1 MNDNL
6 VAGTQENVLPRL
18 NVFQRII
25 YIVTSPEKLMLD
37 LEQKPRVLLGI
48 LLTILTPMLTMFAAF
63 PMFKEYLRGTFEST
77 GAYEQL
83 LAQMSAEQIESVLV
97 GSAISTPVFAGIGAG
112 IVLLVE
118 ALVIWLVLKI
128 FKGQARFKQILS
140 VLGYTAVISVI
151 AAIVSIIAINVTGVY
166 TDVTYT
172 SLASLL
178 PEMKGTFVFGFA
190 RTIDVFGIWAFVVGT
205 IGIATVSKI
214 DKKKVYVVMA
224 CIFIILALY
233 MGYNEVK
240 AASLLN

>member
-6 VAGTQENVLPRL
+6 VSAAQENVLPKL
-18 NVFQRII
+18 NIFQRII
-25 YIVTSPEKLMLD
+25 YTVTSPEKLMLD

-63 PMFKEYLRGTFEST
+63 PMFKEYMRGTLEAT
-77 GAYEQL
+77 GAYAEL
-83 LAQMSAEQIESVLV
+83 VSQMSAEQVESVLV

-140 VLGYTAVISVI
+140 VLGYAAVISVL
-151 AAIVSIIAINVTGVY
+151 AAIVSIIAINVTGAY
-166 TDVTYT
+166 TDVAYT

-178 PEMKGTFVFGFA
+178 PEMKGTFAFGFA
-190 RTIDVFGIWAFVVGT
+190 RTIDVFGIWAFVVST

-214 DKKKVYVVMA
+214 DKKKVYVIMA
-224 CIFIILALY
+224 CIFIILAVY

>member
-6 VAGTQENVLPRL
+6 VSAAQENVLPKL

-25 YIVTSPEKLMLD
+25 YTVTSPEKLMLD
-37 LEQKPRVLLGI
+37 LERKPRVLLGI

-63 PMFKEYLRGTFEST
+63 PMFKEYMRGTLEAT
-77 GAYEQL
+77 GAYAEL
-83 LAQMSAEQIESVLV
+83 VSQMSAEQVESVLV

-140 VLGYTAVISVI
+140 VLGYAAVISVL
-151 AAIVSIIAINVTGVY
+151 AAIVSIIAINVTGAY

-178 PEMKGTFVFGFA
+178 PEMKGTFAFGFA
-190 RTIDVFGIWAFVVGT
+190 RTIDVFGIWAFVVST

-214 DKKKVYVVMA
+214 DKKKVYVIMA
-224 CIFIILALY
+224 CIFIILAVY

>member
-140 VLGYTAVISVI
+140 VIGYTSVISVL
-151 AAIVSIIAINVTGVY
+151 AAIVSIIASNVTGVY

-172 SLASLL
+172 SLSSLL
-178 PEMKGTFVFGFA
+178 PEMKGTFAFGFA
-190 RTIDVFGIWAFVVGT
+190 RTIDVFGIWAFVVST

>member
-25 YIVTSPEKLMLD
+25 YTVTSPEKLMLD

-63 PMFKEYLRGTFEST
+63 PIFKEYIRGTLEAT
-77 GAYEQL
+77 GALEQL
-83 LAQMSAEQIESVLV
+83 TGQMQGNQIETMLTGSSISV
-97 GSAISTPVFAGIGAG
+97 AVFAGIGAG

-118 ALVIWLVLKI
+118 ALAIWLVLKI

-178 PEMKGTFVFGFA
+178 PEMKGTFAFGFA